1 MVYGT
6 YNELVF
12 LGLLLTNVHITTGG
26 LTLHKLLLH
35 MGFCLTEVKGPN
47 GCQGRETLT
56 PLH

>member
-1 MVYGT
+1 MVLIT
-6 YNELVF
+6 IVF